1 MNMMAGPPL
10 FKRAIVQTGEA
21 RAMLHPAL
29 SQELEEAIDKR
40 CNPTAAPIPLMPNR
54 SSSHLILVVLVI
66 GVWHSLSLTLQR
78 NCCHHKNYS
87 SVMDSALN
95 CVGLLRSDKQDD
107 KQRQLLR
114 TISDSPSRPLPPIRR
129 TEEAQLPVSSG
140 PLEAAGAGM
149 V

>member
-1 MNMMAGPPL
+1 MMAGPPL

-40 CNPTAAPIPLMPNR
+40 CSPTAAPISLMPNG
-54 SSSHLILVVLVI
+54 SSSHLILRVHTI
-66 GVWHSLSLTLQR
+66 CMWRSFSLTLQR
-78 NCCHHKNYS
+78 NCCHHKHYS
-87 SVMDSALN
+87 FTMVNALN
-95 CVGLLRSDKQDD
+95 CVGLLRSDKQED

-129 TEEAQLPVSSG
+129 NEEAHLPVSSG

>member
-1 MNMMAGPPL
+1 MQSNSCSYPFDAKQVFITLDFGSTCDWSVALTFLDIAAQLLPPQKL
-10 FKRAIVQTGEA
+10 
-21 RAMLHPAL
+21 
-29 SQELEEAIDKR
+29 
-40 CNPTAAPIPLMPNR
+40 
-54 SSSHLILVVLVI
+54 LI
-66 GVWHSLSLTLQR
+66 
-78 NCCHHKNYS
+78 CH
-87 SVMDSALN
+87 DSALN
-95 CVGLLRSDKQDD
+95 CVGVLRSDKQDD